1 MPSCSVAH
9 LAHMRSTTLGSS
21 HIEFPVHKCESY
33 SREKHALVG
42 FDALLRD
49 ASGLPSGSAAT
60 RSGCTSTVHY
70 LTTPGQAMESSP
82 ALRCCCRADIPLCR
96 DSIVTVA
103 GRSHRRRP
111 LHSLASTLRAI
122 TCPCFVTIP
131 GFPLAVRKR
140 NGASSDP
147 GCQVVTQERTG
158 LLF

>member
-1 MPSCSVAH
+1 MPSCS

-49 ASGLPSGSAAT
+49 ASGLPSVPAAT
-60 RSGCTSTVHY
+60 RSGCTSTVHN

-82 ALRCCCRADIPLCR
+82 ALLCCRADIPPCR

-122 TCPCFVTIP
+122 ACPCFVTIP

>member
-1 MPSCSVAH
+1 MPSCSLAH
-9 LAHMRSTTLGSS
+9 LAHMRSPTLGSS

-82 ALRCCCRADIPLCR
+82 ALRCCRADIPPCR

>member
-70 LTTPGQAMESSP
+70 LTTPGQVMESSP

-96 DSIVTVA
+96 GSIVTVA